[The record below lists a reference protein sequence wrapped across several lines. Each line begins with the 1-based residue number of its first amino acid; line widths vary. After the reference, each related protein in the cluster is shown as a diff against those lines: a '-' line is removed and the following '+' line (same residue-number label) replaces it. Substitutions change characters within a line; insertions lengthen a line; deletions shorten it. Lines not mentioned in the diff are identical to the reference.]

1 VTAPISIAKVQQPVY
16 FVSTVWRDT
25 HKRYTTQQKLLYML
39 LIASRKV
46 HHYFQGH
53 PIKVIMDRPLEQVLR
68 NPNVTGRV
76 AEWAVEL
83 QLFEIT
89 FETTKVI
96 KSKALAIFT
105 AEWTNPFIDEPPG
118 RESLP
123 SKEAPG
129 QWIMYFDGAFNL
141 PGVGVGA
148 ILTSPA
154 EDKLFYAIHLR
165 FKPEHKVSN
174 NIAEYKGILTG
185 LWAASAIGIKH
196 LVVKGGSQLVV
207 NFTNKSYT
215 PKDEHMAAYLKEH
228 RKMEKHSWA

>member
-1 VTAPISIAKVQQPVY
+1 VTAPIGIAKVQQPVY

-105 AEWTNPFIDEPPG
+105 VEWTNPFIDEPPEG
-118 RESLP
+118 ESIVP
-123 SKEAPG
+123 SEEALG
-129 QWIMYFDGAFNL
+129 
-141 PGVGVGA
+141 
-148 ILTSPA
+148 
-154 EDKLFYAIHLR
+154 
-165 FKPEHKVSN
+165 
-174 NIAEYKGILTG
+174 
-185 LWAASAIGIKH
+185 
-196 LVVKGGSQLVV
+196 
-207 NFTNKSYT
+207 
-215 PKDEHMAAYLKEH
+215 
-228 RKMEKHSWA
+228 